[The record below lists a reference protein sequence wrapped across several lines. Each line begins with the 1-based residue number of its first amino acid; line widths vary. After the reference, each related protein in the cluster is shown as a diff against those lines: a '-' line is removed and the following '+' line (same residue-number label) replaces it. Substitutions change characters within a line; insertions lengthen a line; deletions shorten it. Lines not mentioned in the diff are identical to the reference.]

1 MASRVASKSLDRRT
15 NRWQARLNSRSWSAS
30 LPHLRFSTIEPF
42 VRVPE
47 TIIVTRAP
55 RQARWDMD
63 PDVRRVLEQA
73 FPGEDARYFS
83 PIIVGSTP
91 ASADEGAAAIL
102 KGSKTTTSI
111 PFVGALSVLLD
122 GQGCTRAIVET
133 QRVEI
138 IRFGAVDESF
148 AWSYGEGERTL
159 TWWRSN
165 IGAWYRASAARHG
178 ASFSEDTLVICK
190 WITVAKRL

>member
-1 MASRVASKSLDRRT
+1 
-15 NRWQARLNSRSWSAS
+15 
-30 LPHLRFSTIEPF
+30 
-42 VRVPE
+42 
-47 TIIVTRAP
+47 
-55 RQARWDMD
+55 MD

-73 FPGEDARYFS
+73 FPGEDARYFG

-102 KGSKTTTSI
+102 KGSKTTMSSPFWDWPDGRI
-111 PFVGALSVLLD
+111 PFAGALSVLLD
-122 GQGCTRAIVET
+122 GQGCTRAIIET

-178 ASFSEDTLVICK
+178 ASFSEDTLVICE